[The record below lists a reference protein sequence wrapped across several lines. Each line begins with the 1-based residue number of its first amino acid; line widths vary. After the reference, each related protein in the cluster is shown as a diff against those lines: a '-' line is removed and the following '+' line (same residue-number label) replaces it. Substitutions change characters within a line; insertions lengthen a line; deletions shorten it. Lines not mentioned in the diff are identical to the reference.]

1 MDLAAAIEEMLHRI
15 DGEML
20 PAMLDVAEGVVD
32 DMKTGHTFTNRTGR
46 LEASMRHGGASGTL
60 LRGYRVDVLAS
71 TRYASYV
78 DEGTSRNRP
87 YPYLWPA
94 WRRREQ
100 WATDVANAAL
110 AVAVNF

>member
-1 MDLAAAIEEMLHRI
+1 MDLATALDEMARRI
-15 DGEML
+15 DGELL

-46 LEASMRHGGASGTL
+46 LEASMHHGGASGSIV
-60 LRGYRVDVLAS
+60 RGYRVDVLAS

-100 WATDVANAAL
+100 WATDVVNAAL

>member
-1 MDLAAAIEEMLHRI
+1 MDLAAALEEMLHRI

-20 PAMLDVAEGVVD
+20 PAMLDVAEGVVE

-46 LEASMRHGGASGTL
+46 LEASMHHGGASGSVV
-60 LRGYRVDVLAS
+60 RGYRVEVLAS

-94 WRRREQ
+94 WRRRET
-100 WATDVANAAL
+100 WAQGVVDDAL
-110 AVAVNF
+110 ARAVNF

>member
-1 MDLAAAIEEMLHRI
+1 VDLLDAIEDMRRRI

-20 PAMLDVAEGVVD
+20 PAMLDVAEGVVE

-46 LEASMRHGGASGTL
+46 LEGSMAHGGAAGSL
-60 LRGYRVDVLAS
+60 LRGYRVEVFAK

-78 DEGTSRNRP
+78 DQGTSRSRP

-94 WRRREQ
+94 WERRED
-100 WATDVANAAL
+100 WATRVVDEAL
-110 AVAVNF
+110 ARAVAY